1 MSTEEQYQRNPWTSS
16 ELGSKDPTT
25 VITRRRNGKNRPRKN
40 DQRRRYIASSFVLP
54 LSHLSCRIL
63 GRWQLFLLV
72 LGTLV
77 SVFRDIVYTT
87 ARRMDRTAE
96 LTSIVFSQHEQ
107 APSSGSSNNGNRKFA
122 TSPFVL
128 QSSQLLSKLLSFEH
142 LLEVTADAF
151 IDYHRWHPYKHILC
165 GEASNMTDSDRVEF
179 SQQIA
184 IFVTSFA
191 TKVRELRRV
200 IGPHDNNGYTMADHR
215 EEMVSYLLERL
226 SNFTKTSQRM
236 QKEREKYSLN
246 PLLLLSGDDDMMR
259 SMSSSSSKTHATSNT
274 SENNEFAAMLNKLDT
289 KNVNNKNNTSSSTNP
304 PAQVTQSFVDR
315 YEAEIAPPTR
325 LKAYK
330 SIALKHKEI
339 LLKESKDLQVQYRY
353 ETILSEEYLTGS
365 RPIKTT
371 SLRSTFNSE
380 DLNKSSNPNN
390 NRNLWRP
397 YSNLNN
403 QDVKENFD
411 PNAGTNPHPTLI
423 LSFNLVRILKR
434 HTKWNI
440 QWDTSLVF

>member
-1 MSTEEQYQRNPWTSS
+1 
-16 ELGSKDPTT
+16 
-25 VITRRRNGKNRPRKN
+25 
-40 DQRRRYIASSFVLP
+40 
-54 LSHLSCRIL
+54 
-63 GRWQLFLLV
+63 
-72 LGTLV
+72 
-77 SVFRDIVYTT
+77 
-87 ARRMDRTAE
+87 MDRTAE
-96 LTSIVFSQHEQ
+96 LLTIVLSLPEQ
-107 APSSGSSNNGNRKFA
+107 APSSSSGNNNGNRKFA

-128 QSSQLLSKLLSFEH
+128 QSSQLLTKLLSFEH

-165 GEASNMTDSDRVEF
+165 GEASNMTDNDRVEF

-200 IGPHDNNGYTMADHR
+200 IGPHDNHGCTIADHR

-246 PLLLLSGDDDMMR
+246 PLLLLSGDDDTIR
-259 SMSSSSSKTHATSNT
+259 SISTSSNNVHTTTST
-274 SENNEFAAMLNKLDT
+274 RSENNEFAAVLNKLDT
-289 KNVNNKNNTSSSTNP
+289 KHINNKNSNNSTNSSTNP

-339 LLKESKDLQVQYRY
+339 LMKESKDLQVQYR
-353 ETILSEEYLTGS
+353 
-365 RPIKTT
+365 
-371 SLRSTFNSE
+371 
-380 DLNKSSNPNN
+380 
-390 NRNLWRP
+390 
-397 YSNLNN
+397 
-403 QDVKENFD
+403 
-411 PNAGTNPHPTLI
+411 
-423 LSFNLVRILKR
+423 
-434 HTKWNI
+434 
-440 QWDTSLVF
+440 